1 MTHYSALTL
10 IRKALGKNRSW
21 TRAWRNA
28 EPKAGYNVVIVGG
41 GGHGLAAAYYL
52 AKEHGVTSVA
62 VIEKGYIGGGN
73 TGRNTTIVRS
83 NYMIDGNTRFYE
95 KSLRLWEDLSRELNF
110 NVMLSQRGQLNLSI
124 PPRRW
129 TPPRGGA
136 TSCG

>member
-1 MTHYSALTL
+1 MPYRL
-10 IRKALGKNRSW
+10 IRFGLSRKHPEPRMF
-21 TRAWRNA
+21 TRHDSL
-28 EPKAGYNVVIVGG
+28 KSGYDVVIVGG

-95 KSLRLWEDLSRELNF
+95 KSLQLWEAMSRDLNF
-110 NVMLSQRGQLNLSI
+110 NVML
-124 PPRRW
+124 
-129 TPPRGGA
+129 
-136 TSCG
+136 